1 MIVRIS
7 GMGQYRLDD
16 DAVKQLDALD
26 TRLTDALNAGNET
39 EFHAALSETIGFIQ
53 SAGTP
58 VPDTEV
64 LPSEVIVPPE
74 DVTLEE
80 GRAFFTDEGLMAPL
94 PA

>member
-16 DAVKQLDALD
+16 EAIRRLDALD
-26 TRLTDALNAGNET
+26 TRLTDALNARNED
-39 EFHAALSETIGFIQ
+39 EFRSALTETIQFVQQ
-53 SAGTP
+53 SGTP

-64 LPSEVIVPPE
+64 VPSEVIVPPD
-74 DVTLEE
+74 DVTLAEAE
-80 GRAFFTDEGLMAPL
+80 DFFTDEGLMAPL